1 MSVLSNAQVRFFREE
16 GYLVAEDVLD
26 VERDLRPV
34 VDEYASLLDRMAA
47 QWNAEGKLPSTYAE
61 LPFAERWTKIIAS
74 GQADYR
80 PFDISLTLGDV
91 QEDSPIHLGPAVFN
105 LLRSRRLLDAVES
118 LIGSEILSNP
128 VQHVRI
134 KPPERLLQDGQR
146 SSLVGATDWHQD
158 QGVVLDEADATEILT
173 VWLPVF
179 DATLENGCL
188 RLEPRSHREDLVP
201 HCTGPGGRAG
211 LHIPDE
217 LLRKDRIIPVP
228 VQRGGV
234 LFMHRRTKHASLP
247 NVSDT
252 IRWSF
257 DLRYNPIGQPTGR
270 PMFPSWV
277 ARSRAHPETELWD
290 PTEWARLWLASRDR
304 LAGKGKQVTNRWGLE
319 PPVCAEVVPA
329 MVGPR

>member
-1 MSVLSNAQVRFFREE
+1 MLSGDQVRFFREE

-26 VERDLRPV
+26 VERDLQPV
-34 VDEYASLLDRMAA
+34 VDEYASLLDRVAA
-47 QWNAEGKLPSTYAE
+47 KLHAEGKLPSTYAD
-61 LPFAERWTKIIAS
+61 LPFAERWTRIIAS

-91 QEDSPIHLGPAVFN
+91 REDSPIHLGPAVFS
-105 LLRSRRLLDAVES
+105 LLRSPRLIDAVEC
-118 LIGSEILSNP
+118 LIGPEILSNP

-134 KPPERLLQDGQR
+134 KPPERILRDDQR

-158 QGVVLDEADATEILT
+158 QGVVLSEADATEILT

-179 DATLENGCL
+179 DATVENGCL
-188 RLEPRSHREDLVP
+188 KLEPRSHREDLVP
-201 HCTGPGGRAG
+201 HCTGPGERAG

-217 LLRKDRIIPVP
+217 LLRQEVIIPVP
-228 VQRGGV
+228 IRRGGV
-234 LFMHRRTKHASLP
+234 LFMHRRTKHASLS
-247 NVSDT
+247 NVSET

-277 ARSRAHPETELWD
+277 ARSRAHPETELRD
-290 PTEWARLWLASRDR
+290 PAEWARLWLEARDR

-319 PPVCAEVVPA
+319 PPVCAEVAPTVA
-329 MVGPR
+329 GL